1 MYYETEDGVIF
12 VNNGYVDINGNPVKK
27 TKREYPYSYDPYV
40 VWKKDYVE
48 AKSHTVY
55 SDRLLQ
61 WDYKK
66 FEECCMDV
74 WGNHRQG
81 FNGREPED
89 IERFLSRYFGEKVKL
104 TVIMECCNVSSGYP
118 IWVFYYEKLNNNL

>member
-1 MYYETEDGVIF
+1 MYYETDRV
-12 VNNGYVDINGNPVKK
+12 VWVSNGYVDLNGNPVKK

-40 VWKKDYVE
+40 VWKNDYVE
-48 AKSHTVY
+48 GKSNTVY

-81 FNGREPED
+81 FNDRTPED
-89 IERFLSRYFGEKVKL
+89 IEKFLCKYFGKEVKL
-104 TVIMECCNVSSGYP
+104 TVIMECCNVSNGYP
-118 IWVFYYEKLNNNL
+118 IWIFYYEAVDNRL